1 MNIKYIIRIQW
12 AGYFNEIELEGSKIA
27 FMSSNYEEATKKF
40 NFLFLEDYLNDFELN
55 AVYVANAALE
65 KWIYKDNKTV
75 KMILLRK
82 FDFI

>member
-12 AGYFNEIELEGSKIA
+12 AGYLNEMELEGSKIA
-27 FMSSNYEEATKKF
+27 FTSSDYEEATNKF
-40 NFLFLEDYLNDFELN
+40 NFLFLEECLNDFELN
-55 AVYVANAALE
+55 AVYVANATLE
-65 KWIYKDNKTV
+65 KWIYKDDKVT